1 MKKKESI
8 LPLIK
13 SANKLNNIRNKI
25 MTGAKIVAIISV
37 SACFIYL
44 IKGFLKD
51 IRGAG
56 IFILVIGISTIIN
69 KLNK

>member
-1 MKKKESI
+1 MKKKEEI

-13 SANKLNNIRNKI
+13 SANKLNDIKNKI

-37 SACFIYL
+37 SACLIYL
-44 IKGFLKD
+44 IKGFIKD
-51 IRGAG
+51 ITGAG
-56 IFILVIGISTIIN
+56 IFILLIVISTIIN